1 MNWSAIKTTLPTTP
15 FFASFNLW
23 DTNRQLPKIRHT
35 RPWEKQMLSL
45 GFGSSS
51 NNKGTRKRGTTT
63 STDSCIRITMKDRS
77 KNRKPL
83 QRGRNLSIEAIQT
96 IQALKRAAAAAAQD
110 RPCSESLS
118 LDVVFSSKFTR
129 LLKLDMMAVLHELLR
144 QNECLLALKVFK
156 VVQNEHWYKP
166 QISLYGEIIS
176 VLGSNELY
184 EKVDLLFTELKTETG
199 MEHDIE
205 GFNVLLE
212 NLMSF
217 DMIELAMECFFL
229 MKSLG
234 CEPDKSSFRILIN
247 GLESKGETGLLAI
260 VRQEAE
266 KYYGEHLAFLE
277 KEELV
282 GS

>member
-1 MNWSAIKTTLPTTP
+1 MNWCAIETTLPTTP

-63 STDSCIRITMKDRS
+63 STDSCTRITMKDRS

-96 IQALKRAAAAAAQD
+96 IQALKRAAAAQD

-118 LDVVFSSKFTR
+118 LSLEGVFSSKFRR

-144 QNECLLALKVFK
+144 QNEYLLALKVLSFPLFLILHLYILSAQQFE
-156 VVQNEHWYKP
+156 QNY
-166 QISLYGEIIS
+166 
-176 VLGSNELY
+176 
-184 EKVDLLFTELKTETG
+184 LLSQL
-199 MEHDIE
+199 
-205 GFNVLLE
+205 
-212 NLMSF
+212 S
-217 DMIELAMECFFL
+217 
-229 MKSLG
+229 
-234 CEPDKSSFRILIN
+234 SSFMKIITHTVTPPACI
-247 GLESKGETGLLAI
+247 GTH
-260 VRQEAE
+260 
-266 KYYGEHLAFLE
+266 HLVFFF
-277 KEELV
+277 
-282 GS
+282 

>member
-1 MNWSAIKTTLPTTP
+1 MNWCAIETTLPTTP

-23 DTNRQLPKIRHT
+23 DTNRQLPKIRYT

-96 IQALKRAAAAAAQD
+96 IQALKRAAAAQD

-118 LDVVFSSKFTR
+118 LEGVFSSKFRR

-144 QNECLLALKVFK
+144 QNECLLVLKVLSFPPFP
-156 VVQNEHWYKP
+156 YTP
-166 QISLYGEIIS
+166 SLYSLCTAIWAKLLVVTIEFQF
-176 VLGSNELY
+176 Y
-184 EKVDLLFTELKTETG
+184 ENHYSHSHTPG
-199 MEHDIE
+199 MHW
-205 GFNVLLE
+205 NT
-212 NLMSF
+212 
-217 DMIELAMECFFL
+217 
-229 MKSLG
+229 
-234 CEPDKSSFRILIN
+234 PSSFFFKYKF
-247 GLESKGETGLLAI
+247 SKYFAVTIAFSGQFFRTS
-260 VRQEAE
+260 
-266 KYYGEHLAFLE
+266 HLSAQ
-277 KEELV
+277 K
-282 GS
+282 S